1 MQHKMDALPDEG
13 YNEGRGRK
21 SLRCARGRIKHDLKT
36 EPMPV
41 IMGGDAQKEAAGM
54 EELLLGDL
62 VQMRKTHPCGS
73 DKWTVIRVGAD
84 IKIRC
89 SGCGRI
95 VMMDRAD
102 FTKRMKKVLA
112 HATEPIRGTNE
123 TD

>member
-13 YNEGRGRK
+13 YHEGRGRK
-21 SLRCARGRIKHDLKT
+21 SLRCARGRIKRDLKT

-41 IMGGDAQKEAAGM
+41 IMDSDAQKEAAGM